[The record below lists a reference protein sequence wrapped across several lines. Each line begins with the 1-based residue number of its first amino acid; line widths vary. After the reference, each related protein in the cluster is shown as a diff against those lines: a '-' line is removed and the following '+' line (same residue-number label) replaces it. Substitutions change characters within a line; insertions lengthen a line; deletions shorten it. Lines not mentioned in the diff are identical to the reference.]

1 MLKPSRCSI
10 DSRDSRKR
18 SASAG
23 PARQRGFTL
32 IELLVVLTI
41 LALLVGF
48 GVKNVGKFMEQGN
61 RAKTASILSHLEGLL
76 EQYRNQTGDYPPN
89 SLSQFGVRSTNTLNE
104 GNEALVLAFFQQTYN
119 GNRIDES
126 YLSTN
131 LDNDRAD
138 KNISTFG
145 EPVLLEVVDGWG
157 NPFIYIRHDGMAGE
171 YEYEF
176 MVAETMTTELRK
188 VKAFKNPTT
197 GSFYD
202 QERYQLISVG
212 EDGVFDTDDDIRSY
226 GK

>member
-131 LDNDRAD
+131 PDNDRAD